1 MSAQID
7 QDGILLLK
15 FLAEYAVPT
24 YTSPEEDAHRGH
36 HLLSDGHIKATLPP
50 HRALDAAVF
59 LEDNGCAHVNRFSEG
74 KFNVW
79 LTSFGQYQYKLLM
92 TTSGGLDDSQSRSPS
107 GPRIPRLLAPIGSPY
122 GFTDHDWEYIDSRNQ
137 EQGQLRV
144 VFGYQFR
151 SEHYDSDSL
160 VENLR
165 DEFGGAVEQYNS
177 KPGHDKLS
185 LDFKELRAGLGKHV
199 FNQIVRDIIS
209 SHIAIFETFDLNPN
223 VMIEMGIA
231 LTWGVRVLPI
241 RAEGTPQPPSD
252 ISGQTWAIYRN
263 SGEMF
268 CIPDFR
274 NALMAMIA
282 RAMRKGW
289 AG

>member
-1 MSAQID
+1 MSAQMER
-7 QDGILLLK
+7 DGVLLLK
-15 FLAEYAVPT
+15 FLAEYALPT
-24 YTSPEEDAHRGH
+24 YANPEEDTHRGC

-50 HRALDAAVF
+50 RRALDAAVF
-59 LEDNGCAHVNRFSEG
+59 LEDNGCAHVNRFNDG

-79 LTSFGQYQYKLLM
+79 LTPLGQYQYKLLM
-92 TTSGGLDDSQSRSPS
+92 TTSGDPDDAQSESPN
-107 GPRIPRLLAPIGSPY
+107 GPRIPRLPAPIGSPY

-151 SEHYDSDSL
+151 SDHYDSIRL
-160 VENLR
+160 VENLKH
-165 DEFGGAVEQYNS
+165 EFEGAVDQYNS
-177 KPGHDKLS
+177 KPGHDKIS
-185 LDFKELRAGLGKHV
+185 LDFKELRAGLGEHV

-209 SHIAIFETFDLNPN
+209 SHIAIFETSDQNPN

-241 RAEGTPQPPSD
+241 RAKGRPQPPSD
-252 ISGQTWAIYRN
+252 ISGQTWAVYRN
-263 SGEMF
+263 SGDMF
-268 CIPDFR
+268 CTPDFR
-274 NALMAMIA
+274 NAVEAMIA